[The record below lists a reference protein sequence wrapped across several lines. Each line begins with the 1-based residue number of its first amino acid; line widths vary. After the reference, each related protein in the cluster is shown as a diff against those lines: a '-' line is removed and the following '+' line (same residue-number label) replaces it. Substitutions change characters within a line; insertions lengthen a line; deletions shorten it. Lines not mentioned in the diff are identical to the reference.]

1 MWRLKTSRTLAAG
14 VAAAAALV
22 SLGAGPS
29 GVTAQ
34 AATQSHRPTGHLTS
48 DAPVTV
54 VAGGLNSPRSL
65 AWGRHGH
72 LLVSEAGATPPACQ
86 GTGFATKCYGLTG
99 SVADISSGKPVRIAE
114 GLATNFN
121 QEETIGPNGL
131 TVGPNGHVYTLS
143 AGSPEQVPSGLPA
156 DLTAELGKQ
165 YGSLMDVTGGRRK
178 VIANP
183 GSANWQWTTDHKYLV
198 PEDFPASN
206 PYALTNKPGG
216 GFYLVDAASNTLDS
230 VDRHGNVRVLAFVP
244 NTPAGTDAV
253 PTCLAVGPDH
263 SVYIGQITGHGNS
276 ATAANVY
283 RYSPR
288 TGSLKVWQSGF
299 SAISGC
305 GFGANGD
312 FYVTQF
318 DTTGFLP
325 TGDPVGNVIQIDH
338 RDNSRTVLADGKLF
352 APTGFLAGPDGS
364 VYVANKTMMWP
375 ACTDAPACTSSSSIP
390 ATGSGEIVKIG

>member
-1 MWRLKTSRTLAAG
+1 MRRLKTSRTLAAG

-22 SLGAGPS
+22 GLGAGPS
-29 GVTAQ
+29 GQAAE
-34 AATQSHRPTGHLTS
+34 AATQSPRPTSHLTS

-54 VAGGLNSPRSL
+54 VASGLNSPRSL
-65 AWGRHGH
+65 AWGPDGH
-72 LLVSEAGATPPACQ
+72 LLVSEAGATPTDCQ
-86 GTGFATKCYGLTG
+86 GTGFATRCYGLTG
-99 SVADISSGKPVRIAE
+99 SIADISSGAPVRTAE
-114 GLATNFN
+114 GLPTTFN

-131 TVGPNGHVYTLS
+131 AVGPNGHVYTLE
-143 AGSPEQVPSGLPA
+143 AGSPEQVPSGLPT
-156 DLTAELGKQ
+156 DLSAVLSKQ
-165 YGSLMDVTGGRRK
+165 YGSLMDVTGGQRK
-178 VIANP
+178 VLANP
-183 GSANWQWTTDHKYLV
+183 GSVNWQWSEDHKDLSSN
-198 PEDFPASN
+198 FPASN
-206 PYALTNKPGG
+206 PYALTTKPGG

-230 VDRHGNVRVLAFVP
+230 VDRHGRVRVLAFVP
-244 NTPAGTDAV
+244 KTPAGSDAV
-253 PTCLAVGPDH
+253 PTCVAVGPDGG
-263 SVYIGQITGHGNS
+263 VYVGEITGHGNS

-288 TGSLKVWQSGF
+288 TGKLKVWQSGF

-325 TGDPVGNVIQIDH
+325 TGDPVGNVIQINH

-352 APTGFLAGPDGS
+352 SPTGFLAGRDGS

-375 ACTDAPACTSSSSIP
+375 ACTDAPACTSSSDIG
-390 ATGSGEIVKIG
+390 ATGDGEIVKIG